1 MSPKHRVFLALAAI
15 AVVAACDTRP
25 TEPSP
30 TPTPSQVRVQTLG
43 TAGAAT
49 LGDTTQCRSGWVI
62 INGRYVCN

>member
-25 TEPSP
+25 TEP
-30 TPTPSQVRVQTLG
+30 TPSQARVQTLG